1 LKRFSD
7 LYLSLDSTNKA
18 NAKVAAIEGYF
29 QSSPPQDA
37 AWAVYFL
44 CGGRLRSPFPSR
56 LFRAWAAEAAG
67 LPDWLFAECYEA
79 VGDLAEVAALVLD
92 DPIETA
98 GGLGTLSQVVKGRLI
113 PLRTMTVGEQ
123 HDAILQIWQALDL
136 QQRLVWNKLITGSF
150 RVGVSKAMVIRAL
163 SRASSVGEEVLA
175 HRLMGEWS
183 PSVEGWQQLISKDKT
198 DTRSSQPYPVY
209 LAYPLERE
217 LLELGELKDW
227 QVEWKWDRIRAQVV
241 RRGGA
246 TYIWS
251 RSGELITDR
260 FPEVQVLASKLP
272 DGTVLDGE
280 LTGWKEGRVLPFG
293 NLQQRIGRKSLSPA
307 ILAKLPVTLIAF
319 DMLEW
324 QAQDIRPQPLRER
337 RSLLE
342 SLEIPLSEIV
352 QAANWMEVAGQ
363 RERAREIG
371 AEGLMLKR
379 LGSSYGVGREKG
391 NWWKWK
397 LSPYH
402 VDAVLIYAQRG
413 QGRRAGLY
421 TDYTFGIWHEGSLV
435 PFAKAYSGLTD
446 EELRRVDQ
454 FIRRHTIEKF
464 GPVCTVK
471 PELVFE
477 IAFDAIQRSNRHR
490 SGIAVRFPRM
500 ARWRTDKRPEEADTL
515 ESVQAILLRTPV

>member
-1 LKRFSD
+1 
-7 LYLSLDSTNKA
+7 
-18 NAKVAAIEGYF
+18 
-29 QSSPPQDA
+29 
-37 AWAVYFL
+37 
-44 CGGRLRSPFPSR
+44 
-56 LFRAWAAEAAG
+56 
-67 LPDWLFAECYEA
+67 
-79 VGDLAEVAALVLD
+79 
-92 DPIETA
+92 
-98 GGLGTLSQVVKGRLI
+98 
-113 PLRTMTVGEQ
+113 M
-123 HDAILQIWQALDL
+123 
-136 QQRLVWNKLITGSF
+136 
-150 RVGVSKAMVIRAL
+150 
-163 SRASSVGEEVLA
+163 
-175 HRLMGEWS
+175 
-183 PSVEGWQQLISKDKT
+183 
-198 DTRSSQPYPVY
+198 
-209 LAYPLERE
+209 
-217 LLELGELKDW
+217 
-227 QVEWKWDRIRAQVV
+227 
-241 RRGGA
+241 
-246 TYIWS
+246 
-251 RSGELITDR
+251 
-260 FPEVQVLASKLP
+260 
-272 DGTVLDGE
+272 LDGE

-293 NLQQRIGRKSLSPA
+293 DLQQRIGRKSLSPA
-307 ILAKLPVTLIAF
+307 ILARLPVTLIAF
-319 DMLEW
+319 DILEW
-324 QAQDIRPQPLRER
+324 QAQDIRTRPLRER

-352 QAANWMEVAGQ
+352 QAANWMEVAEQ

-421 TDYTFGIWHEGSLV
+421 TDYTFGIWHEGTLV

-446 EELRRVDQ
+446 EELRKVDQ

-500 ARWRTDKRPEEADTL
+500 ARWRTDKQPEEADTL
-515 ESVQAILLRTPV
+515 ESVQAILSRTPV